1 MFACSVMIDKSN
13 KSLAPNSNSKA
24 AKRLSTCLL
33 AAFSAC
39 ILVPDARS
47 QNEGAPSQ
55 SSPAPAPQAPA
66 QQAQDPQTMLA
77 QLEALNQRLA
87 TAEQEARTAPE
98 VQKEQAQYEE
108 SLTKAVVDENP
119 DLEQP
124 VEVRNAL
131 VQKLQ
136 GHPDLQKPES
146 EWSAEFQAEVQQYRQ
161 LEQAIA
167 PKRAEVARTP
177 ELMEKWEKVETVLV
191 EEMSKVDPEVPNL
204 LAYRTDLVQRI
215 QQAQQ

>member
-1 MFACSVMIDKSN
+1 MIDKSY
-13 KSLAPNSNSKA
+13 KSPAPNSNSRA
-24 AKRLSTCLL
+24 AKSLSAWLL

-39 ILVPDARS
+39 VLVPDARS
-47 QNEGAPSQ
+47 QNEGAPAQ
-55 SSPAPAPQAPA
+55 SAPAPAPQAPA
-66 QQAQDPQTMLA
+66 PQAQDPQAMLE

-87 TAEQEARTAPE
+87 AAEQEARTVPE

-108 SLTKAVVDENP
+108 SLTKAVVEENP
-119 DLEQP
+119 ELEEA

-131 VQKLQ
+131 VQELQ
-136 GHPDLQKPES
+136 GHPDLQKPET

-167 PKRAEVARTP
+167 PKRAEVARTS
-177 ELMEKWEKVETVLV
+177 ELMEKWQKVETVLV

-204 LAYRTDLVQRI
+204 LAYRTELVQRI